1 MTNDDIRE
9 RTTLPGFRL
18 QCVWIGTRRTATS
31 CVAGCKEGSSFMSRA
46 IFVRRRAGHVLAT
59 VAALGLALTT
69 AAPRAQQ
76 QPPPGAK
83 PQEPAPATGAKPQPG
98 APPAAPA
105 AAPAPPQKP
114 LVPLVSTTLSG
125 KPDAYYGENVTL
137 MAIVDQT
144 LSPTAFSV
152 DQDKTQSTGK
162 DILVL
167 APRLNEPIEL
177 NTYVTV
183 IGEVVKFDPAD
194 AKVKDRLTGFAP
206 DAFVKFT
213 GKPAI
218 VATNVINAAMNDVAR
233 RLPPKMTAEEEA
245 FQKVMQKVGQANGA
259 FRGIIEKSDVKGA
272 QEQAASLKQA
282 FVATEAFFKPHG
294 KTDAIGWAQ
303 DARKSAEAIEV
314 AAVAG
319 KWDEV
324 KATTGNLGKMCQTCH
339 TAYRERYDDGSFR
352 AKLGPSKPGV

>member
-1 MTNDDIRE
+1 
-9 RTTLPGFRL
+9 
-18 QCVWIGTRRTATS
+18 
-31 CVAGCKEGSSFMSRA
+31 MSRA
-46 IFVRRRAGHVLAT
+46 YSVQRRAGQVLST
-59 VAALGLALTT
+59 VAALGLVVTVAS
-69 AAPRAQQ
+69 PRAQQ
-76 QPPPGAK
+76 APPAGAK
-83 PQEPAPATGAKPQPG
+83 PQGAAQATPPAGEARPQDKQ
-98 APPAAPA
+98 PAAPA
-105 AAPAPPQKP
+105 AQPAAPQKP
-114 LVPLVSTTLSG
+114 LVPLVASTLTA
-125 KPDAYYGENVTL
+125 KPDAYYGETVTM

-152 DQDKTQSTGK
+152 DQDKTKSTGN
-162 DILVL
+162 DVLVL

-206 DAFVKFT
+206 DALAKFA
-213 GKPAI
+213 GKPAV

-233 RLPPKMTAEEEA
+233 RLPPKMTTEEEA

-272 QEQAASLKQA
+272 QEQAAALKQA
-282 FVATEAFFKPHG
+282 FVTTEAFFKSHG
-294 KTDAIGWAQ
+294 KADAIGWAQ
-303 DARKSAEAIEV
+303 DARKSAESIEV
-314 AAVAG
+314 AATAG

-324 KATTGNLGKMCQTCH
+324 KATSGSLGKMCQTCH

-352 AKLGPSKPGV
+352 AKLGPAPVKPGVVGGSSVH

>member
-1 MTNDDIRE
+1 
-9 RTTLPGFRL
+9 L
-18 QCVWIGTRRTATS
+18 TA
-31 CVAGCKEGSSFMSRA
+31 
-46 IFVRRRAGHVLAT
+46 
-59 VAALGLALTT
+59 AALGLVVS
-69 AAPRAQQ
+69 AATPRAQQ
-76 QPPPGAK
+76 PPPASGAK
-83 PQEPAPATGAKPQPG
+83 PAAPQEGGQPAAGAKPQP
-98 APPAAPA
+98 PAQPA
-105 AAPAPPQKP
+105 APPQKP
-114 LVPLVSTTLSG
+114 LVPLVSTTLTA

-137 MAIVDQT
+137 MAIVDQS

-152 DQDKTQSTGK
+152 DQDKTKSTGK
-162 DILVL
+162 DVLVL

-183 IGEVVKFDPAD
+183 IGEVVKFDPND
-194 AKVKDRLTGFAP
+194 AKVKERLTGFAP
-206 DAFVKFT
+206 DVLAKWT

-245 FQKVMQKVGQANGA
+245 FQKVMQKVGAANGA
-259 FRGIIEKSDVKGA
+259 FRGLIEKSDQKGA
-272 QEQAASLKQA
+272 QEQAAALKQA

-303 DARKSAEAIEV
+303 DARKTAESIEV
-314 AAVAG
+314 AATAG

-324 KATTGNLGKMCQTCH
+324 KASTGNLGKMCQTCH

-352 AKLGPSKPGV
+352 AKLGPAPTKPGASHRAIARSGDWAIVE